1 MNIVQ
6 KQFEDDGSIP
16 NNQLTA
22 LIYKSVFEGNEAQR
36 PEHYEQLFR
45 KNGWSGAWRNGIF
58 SYHHYHST
66 AHEVLGIYT
75 GWADVLL
82 GGDRGE
88 VLRVEAGDIILL
100 PAGTG
105 HKNLQQSDRLG
116 VVGAYPPGQQPD
128 MNYGRPDERPQA
140 DQNIAAVPL
149 PDTDPVLGAEG
160 GAVEFWW

>member
-1 MNIVQ
+1 MNILQ

-16 NNQLTA
+16 NNQLKA
-22 LIYKSVFEGNEAQR
+22 LIYKLVFEGNEARR

-88 VLRVEAGDIILL
+88 VLRVEAGDIITTS
-100 PAGTG
+100 GRTHG
-105 HKNLQQSDRLG
+105 QKTVQQSDRLG
-116 VVGAYPPGQQPD
+116 VIGAYPQGQPPG
-128 MNYGRPDERPQA
+128 MGVRPPR
-140 DQNIAAVPL
+140 
-149 PDTDPVLGAEG
+149 
-160 GAVEFWW
+160 